1 MAITDN
7 PVDTS
12 YLYEDIE
19 KYLFKGTFNEEKS
32 KDDETVKEYDKVK
45 ENKQNDTNNIV
56 FKYIAKQ
63 DAKYLIDLKKN
74 EILIIEN

>member
-1 MAITDN
+1 M
-7 PVDTS
+7 
-12 YLYEDIE
+12 
-19 KYLFKGTFNEEKS
+19 
-32 KDDETVKEYDKVK
+32 